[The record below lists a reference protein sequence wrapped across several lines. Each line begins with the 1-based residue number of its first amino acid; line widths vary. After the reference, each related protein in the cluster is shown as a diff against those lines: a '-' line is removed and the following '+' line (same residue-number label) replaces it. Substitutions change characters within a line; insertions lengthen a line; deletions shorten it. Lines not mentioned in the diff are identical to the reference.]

1 MRGSTKL
8 LLAAAVAAA
17 VAFAPRAEAQATKT
31 GTFVVSSTVAKACS
45 TVTATDVDLGVYDPT
60 GTGDKSGTSTISV
73 KCVKGTDY
81 TIGLTSAHSWS
92 LKGPGASDLIAYKIY
107 QPGGVID
114 WTANALAVA
123 AVTNSSAINYT
134 ATVKATQGQDVSVG
148 AYSDTVTVTV
158 TY

>member
-1 MRGSTKL
+1 MNRISKI
-8 LLAAAVAAA
+8 LLAAAVATA
-17 VAFAPRAEAQATKT
+17 VGFAPQTQAATTT
-31 GTFVVSSTVAKACS
+31 GTFIVSASVAKACS
-45 TVTATDVDLGVYDPT
+45 TVTAMNVDLGVYDPT
-60 GTGDKSGTSTISV
+60 GTGDKTGTSTIAI

-114 WTANALAVA
+114 WTASTLAVA
-123 AVTNSSAINYT
+123 AVTNSAAINYT